1 MKVWPFGVAL
11 RGEASNRHMLRWLK
25 TVVVSDVEKAH
36 ERRQVGIGKASAS
49 ESLRTCRKRIRRHRN
64 WGVDMA
70 PGQVWRIPVYWPGG
84 ARHGGDASPIC
95 GIHAERGKAGSDSST
110 CGWREG
116 VSRAAETARDRVPMQ
131 DPPADRPVVVRKLL

>member
-1 MKVWPFGVAL
+1 MWKRRTRGVRWGSGRRAQ
-11 RGEASNRHMLRWLK
+11 ANRCGR
-25 TVVVSDVEKAH
+25 VENVSE
-36 ERRQVGIGKASAS
+36 GIETG
-49 ESLRTCRKRIRRHRN
+49 
-64 WGVDMA
+64 GVDMA

-110 CGWREG
+110 CGWGEG
-116 VSRAAETARDRVPMQ
+116 VSRAAETGRDRVPMQ